1 MSAPIRC
8 LLGAITMCM
17 VALPRSADA
26 NAPAGHYVVTTG
38 NGTGNGTVYD
48 TKSKLTWQQT
58 APATTYT
65 WDDAKSYC
73 AGVGASLA
81 GTGWRVPTVEELRTI
96 VDPTQGNPSI
106 DSTIFPS
113 TPADRF
119 WSSSPVA
126 RSPSNAWAV
135 FFDSGQAYSFD
146 VSLKSC
152 VRCVRGAILLAQPSP
167 AFNAEANSPAPPSAG
182 PAASVPPAPSAV
194 PGVLPAPARSRR
206 QIGPRSEAPIMP
218 TVAAGPEF
226 RLHRHR
232 LQLSAIGGW
241 ALKTH
246 QVATVQ
252 YTSSVGGVT
261 IGSGTQDIRASL
273 GGGWGVLFTYGF
285 ALFDF
290 LEITGSV
297 GGQWPGLDTGDVSGV
312 SGGFSNLIFLAGPQF
327 NIPLHHFVG
336 GFGDSVVR
344 LTLSGGPSWHLIPSL
359 EADLSAAPNGSDT
372 VFKYS
377 SATSWYGTVGIEVGM
392 PRSAER
398 LGVMFGLSVGY
409 YPVTY
414 RLQSVTQDKAAMPI
428 STVNPEFQKTLGD
441 AINVTLYFA
450 VLL

>member
-167 AFNAEANSPAPPSAG
+167 AFNAEANSPAPPS
-182 PAASVPPAPSAV
+182 
-194 PGVLPAPARSRR
+194 
-206 QIGPRSEAPIMP
+206 MP

-261 IGSGTQDIRASL
+261 VGSGTQDIRASL

-392 PRSAER
+392 PRSAET
-398 LGVMFGLSVGY
+398 LGGMFGLSVGY

-414 RLQSVTQDKAAMPI
+414 RLQSATQDKAAIPS
-428 STVNPEFQKTLGD
+428 STVKPEFQKTAGD